1 MSFFSSW
8 VDSFTL
14 FCLCFSIQQMEIA
27 KLAKLPGNHT
37 RKRAHSTGMFPMR
50 HVASSLTPP
59 AGEPQAFIIPNRC
72 WRKCRGRNR
81 VYCPLLRSTK
91 HCVSAGGNVEDQGGK
106 NTQTNKEKDRL
117 NKGKKKQS
125 CIVQFSTKALIVCS
139 FTVKQDCLLQII
151 DLALIAHNKHKVY
164 NHCSQYPLAQHIAR
178 Q

>member
-1 MSFFSSW
+1 MLKIR
-8 VDSFTL
+8 VEKTH
-14 FCLCFSIQQMEIA
+14 
-27 KLAKLPGNHT
+27 KPTK
-37 RKRAHSTGMFPMR
+37 RKT
-50 HVASSLTPP
+50 
-59 AGEPQAFIIPNRC
+59 
-72 WRKCRGRNR
+72 
-81 VYCPLLRSTK
+81 
-91 HCVSAGGNVEDQGGK
+91 
-106 NTQTNKEKDRL
+106 L